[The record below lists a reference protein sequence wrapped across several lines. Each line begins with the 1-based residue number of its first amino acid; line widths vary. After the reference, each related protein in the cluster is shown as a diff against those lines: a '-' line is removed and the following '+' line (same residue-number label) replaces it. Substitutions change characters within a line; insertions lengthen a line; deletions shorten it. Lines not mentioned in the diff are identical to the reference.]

1 MTKFKKGDLIYYNL
15 DSERCYGIV
24 EEIVGEKVWAYWQV
38 HLGGKRSKKE
48 FKTYTCWMSIG
59 KCTLESDWSKIK
71 GFKNIP
77 KIANCPPHINN
88 HAGQCQCMHCVPVTK
103 KKPRIWTVDTTVKSD
118 DGIEISP
125 DNVKIVLNREKC
137 MPTIWNFTPK
147 DVKELY
153 KKLGASLKIHK
164 RYFN

>member
-1 MTKFKKGDLIYYNL
+1 MPKFQKGDAFIYTKEMNEAKKKVKCYPGDNKKYIGKKMEILEVGDICSSCKKPFYSIANVGIYNL
-15 DSERCYGIV
+15 YHYC
-24 EEIVGEKVWAYWQV
+24 EIDDYLD
-38 HLGGKRSKKE
+38 HLPTTAS
-48 FKTYTCWMSIG
+48 
-59 KCTLESDWSKIK
+59 
-71 GFKNIP
+71 
-77 KIANCPPHINN
+77 
-88 HAGQCQCMHCVPVTK
+88 K

-125 DNVKIVLNREKC
+125 DNVKIVRNREKC

-164 RYFN
+164 RYFNN